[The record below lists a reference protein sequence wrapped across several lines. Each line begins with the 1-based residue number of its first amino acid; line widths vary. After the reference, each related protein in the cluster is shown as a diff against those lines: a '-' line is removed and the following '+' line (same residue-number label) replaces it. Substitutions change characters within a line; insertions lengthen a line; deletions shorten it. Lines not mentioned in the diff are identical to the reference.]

1 MNFFKKALTPLKKAA
16 EKVNLDKNLFNILAN
31 PERVIELNIPFKRD
45 SRNLEIIKGYRVQYN
60 SFLGPY
66 KGGLRFHPKVD
77 MDEVK
82 ALGFWMMIKNALIDV
97 PFGGGKG
104 GLQIDPKDLSKEEL
118 ERLTREFTRKLA
130 PNIGGQIDVPAPDI
144 NTNSMIMDW
153 MADEYRKVQ
162 SVKGRVLASRSG
174 QSENRLEAVVT
185 GKSISNGGSAGREGA
200 TGLGG
205 FFVLEQ
211 LIKKLNLKK
220 PLIVAI
226 QGFGNVGSNTAS
238 ILFDHGYKIVAVSDV
253 KGGIYDAKENGFNI
267 DLVRECRLE
276 KGMLAGCYCIGSV
289 CDLARKYDEGV
300 INNQELLELPVD
312 ILIPAAM
319 ENVITKENADKIN
332 AKIVFEMANGPTTPE
347 ADEILNKRGIL
358 VVPDVLNN
366 AGGVVVSYFE
376 WLQNTR
382 GEKWNLGKVNEKLKE
397 KMEKAFEEVWRIHQ
411 EKKVSLRTAAYI
423 LALKRL
429 SQKADLD

>member
-1 MNFFKKALTPLKKAA
+1 MNSFDEACKYLDLPDWLVSQLSTPQKTI
-16 EKVNLDKNLFNILAN
+16 KVSFPLVRDDK
-31 PERVIELNIPFKRD
+31 EV
-45 SRNLEIIKGYRVQYN
+45 EIIEGYRVQHN
-60 SFLGPY
+60 NFLGPY
-66 KGGLRFHPKVD
+66 KGGLRFHQEVD
-77 MDEVK
+77 MEEVK
-82 ALGFWMMIKNALIDV
+82 TLAFLMMIKNALVDV

-104 GLQIDPKDLSKEEL
+104 GLEINPKRYSEKEL
-118 ERLTREFTRKLA
+118 ERITREFTKRIA
-130 PNIGGQIDVPAPDI
+130 SDIGPNLDVPAPDV

-153 MADEYRKVQ
+153 IADELGEK
-162 SVKGRVLASRSG
+162 A
-174 QSENRLEAVVT
+174 AVT
-185 GKSISNGGSAGREGA
+185 GKSVENGGSAGREGA

-220 PLIVAI
+220 PLTVAI

-267 DLVRECRLE
+267 DLVRACRIE
-276 KGMLAGCYCIGSV
+276 KGFLAGCYCVGSV
-289 CDLARKYDEGV
+289 CDLAKKFDEGV

-319 ENVITKENADKIN
+319 ENVITKENASRIN

-347 ADEILNKRGIL
+347 ADEILKKKGI
-358 VVPDVLNN
+358 VVIPDVLANS
-366 AGGVVVSYFE
+366 GGVTVSYFE
-376 WLQNTR
+376 WYQNIHD
-382 GEKWNLGKVNEKLKE
+382 EKWSLEIVNEKLKE
-397 KMEKAFEEVWRIHQ
+397 KMEKAFAEVWKIHQ

-429 SQKADLD
+429 SEKANFN